1 MTAAI
6 LAAKQQ
12 IATRLPVGLG
22 QVAVGAMVLL
32 AAAALVDAAPSWAA
46 IRAHVQTWSVP
57 QLGST
62 ASLLAGLATALGAL
76 PLLFIRRVSDQTRDG
91 MLGFGAGVMLAASC
105 FSLILPGIDAAQV
118 LTGSKTQAALIVAA
132 GLGAGALFL
141 FLSHRL
147 IPHEHFVKGPE
158 GVSSAKLKQIWLFVG
173 AVTLHNFPEGL
184 AVGVGFGGGNIAE
197 GAALALGIG
206 LQNMPEGLVVAL
218 ALLAAGYTRAKAF
231 AVALVS
237 GLVEPLGGAFG
248 AGVVTLAQPFLPWAL
263 AFAAGAMLFV
273 VSHEII
279 PESHRNGHESRATA
293 GVLGGFAVMMVL
305 DIALG

>member
-6 LAAKQQ
+6 LAAKQR
-12 IATRLPVGLG
+12 IETRIPAGFVYIVG
-22 QVAVGAMVLL
+22 AAMVLFAVATVL
-32 AAAALVDAAPSWAA
+32 DAAPSWDDMTAR
-46 IRAHVQTWSVP
+46 IQTWSIP
-57 QLGST
+57 QLGTT

-76 PLLFIRRVSDQTRDG
+76 PLLFITRVSDKTRDG

-105 FSLILPGIDAAQV
+105 FSLILPGIDAAQA

-141 FLSHRL
+141 LLSHSL
-147 IPHEHFVKGPE
+147 IPHEHFIKGSE
-158 GVSSAKLKQIWLFVG
+158 GVSSLKLKQIWLFVG
-173 AVTLHNFPEGL
+173 AITLHNFPEGL

-206 LQNMPEGLVVAL
+206 LQNMPEGLVVAM
-218 ALLAAGYTRAKAF
+218 ALLAAGYSRARAF
-231 AVALVS
+231 GVSLLS
-237 GLVEPLGGAFG
+237 GLVEPIGGAFG
-248 AGVVTLAQPFLPWAL
+248 AGITTLAQPLLPWAL

-279 PESHRNGHESRATA
+279 PESHRNGHERRATV
-293 GVLGGFAVMMVL
+293 GVLSGFAIMMVL

>member
-6 LAAKQQ
+6 LAARQR
-12 IATRLPVGLG
+12 IEARLP
-22 QVAVGAMVLL
+22 AAFTYAAGATALLL
-32 AAAALVDAAPSWAA
+32 AAVAVVDALPSWETVGA
-46 IRAHVQTWSVP
+46 RLQTWTVP
-57 QLGST
+57 QLGT
-62 ASLLAGLATALGAL
+62 GASLLAGLATAVGAL
-76 PLLFIRRVSDQTRDG
+76 PILLLSRISDRLRDG

-105 FSLILPGIDAAQV
+105 FSLIIPGVDAAQA

-132 GLGAGALFL
+132 GIGLGALFL
-141 FLSHRL
+141 IAAHRY

-158 GVSSAKLKQIWLFVG
+158 GVSAAKLKQIWLFIG
-173 AVTLHNFPEGL
+173 AITLHNFPEGL
-184 AVGVGFGGGNIAE
+184 AVGVGFGGGNLAD

-218 ALLAAGYTRAKAF
+218 ALLATGYSRARAF

-237 GLVEPLGGAFG
+237 GLVEPIGGAFG
-248 AGVVTLAQPFLPWAL
+248 SGVVTLAQPFLPWAL

-293 GVLGGFAVMMVL
+293 GVLAGFAIMMVL

>member
-6 LAAKQQ
+6 LAAKQHLES
-12 IATRLPVGLG
+12 RLPVAFTSAF
-22 QVAVGAMVLL
+22 VATAVLL
-32 AAAALVDAAPSWAA
+32 AAATAISALPSWESVVAE
-46 IRAHVQTWSVP
+46 VEGWSP
-57 QLGST
+57 PRIGTT
-62 ASLLAGLATALGAL
+62 ASLLAGLATAVGAL
-76 PLLFIRRVSDQTRDG
+76 PILFIARVSDRTRDG

-105 FSLILPGIDAAQV
+105 FSLIIPGVDAAQAM
-118 LTGSKTQAALIVAA
+118 TGSKAQAALIVAA
-132 GLGAGALFL
+132 GLGVGALFL
-141 FLSHRL
+141 FLSHNL

-158 GVSSAKLKQIWLFVG
+158 GVSSARLKQIWLFVG

-184 AVGVGFGGGNIAE
+184 AVGVGFGGGDLAS

-218 ALLAAGYTRAKAF
+218 ALLATGYSRAKAWG
-231 AVALVS
+231 VALVS
-237 GLVEPLGGAFG
+237 GLVEPIGGAFG
-248 AGVVTLAQPFLPWAL
+248 AGVMTVAQPFLPWAL

-279 PESHRNGHESRATA
+279 PESHRNGNESRATA

>member
-1 MTAAI
+1 MTAAV
-6 LAAKQQ
+6 LAAKQ
-12 IATRLPVGLG
+12 R
-22 QVAVGAMVLL
+22 VAARVPAGWMYAAGGVLVLWL
-32 AAAALVDAAPSWAA
+32 AAAIIDAAPGWQELGA
-46 IRAHVQTWSVP
+46 RLRTWSVP
-57 QLGST
+57 QLGTT

-76 PLLFIRRVSDQTRDG
+76 PLMFIRRISDQTRDA
-91 MLGFGAGVMLAASC
+91 MLGFGAGVMLAAAC
-105 FSLILPGIDAAQV
+105 FSLVLPGIDAAQA
-118 LTGSKTQAALIVAA
+118 LTGSKTVAALIVAA

-158 GVSSAKLKQIWLFVG
+158 GVSSARLKQIWLFVG

-184 AVGVGFGGGNIAE
+184 AVGVGYGGGDLAQ

-218 ALLAAGYTRAKAF
+218 ALLATGYSRAKAF
-231 AVALVS
+231 GVALAS
-237 GLVEPLGGAFG
+237 GLVEPFGGAFG
-248 AGVVTLAQPFLPWAL
+248 AGMVTLAQPFLPWAL

-279 PESHRNGHESRATA
+279 PESHRNGHEGRATT
-293 GVLGGFAVMMVL
+293 GVLVGFVVMMVL

>member
-6 LAAKQQ
+6 IAATQQ
-12 IATRLPVGLG
+12 IEARIPAGFAYV
-22 QVAVGAMVLL
+22 VGAAMVVFA
-32 AAAALVDAAPSWAA
+32 AAAALDAAPTWEAMTA
-46 IRAHVQTWSVP
+46 RIQTWSIP
-57 QLGST
+57 QLGAT

-76 PLLFIRRVSDQTRDG
+76 PLVFIKRVSDKTRDG

-105 FSLILPGIDAAQV
+105 FSLILPGIDAAQA

-141 FLSHRL
+141 LLSHNL
-147 IPHEHFVKGPE
+147 IPHEHFVKGSD
-158 GVSSAKLKQIWLFVG
+158 GVSSLKLKQTWLFVS
-173 AVTLHNFPEGL
+173 AITLHNFPEGL
-184 AVGVGFGGGNIAE
+184 AVGVGFGGGNLAE

-206 LQNMPEGLVVAL
+206 LQNIPEGLVVAM
-218 ALLAAGYTRAKAF
+218 ALLAAGYTRALAF
-231 AVALVS
+231 GVSLLS
-237 GLVEPLGGAFG
+237 GLVEPIGGAFG
-248 AGVVTLAQPFLPWAL
+248 AGVTVLAQPLLPWAL

-279 PESHRNGHESRATA
+279 PESHRNGHESRATG
-293 GVLGGFAVMMVL
+293 GVLSGFAIMMVL